1 MTTPPVGMKIMRA
14 TLLLLFQVCAGS
26 VCQADGVSR
35 GLPRSTPEKQ
45 GISSA
50 AILAFVEAA
59 DEKIDTMNSFMLVR
73 HGHVVAEGWWS
84 PYDAKGPH
92 MLFSLSKSF
101 TSTAVGLVI
110 TDGKLSLD
118 DEVLKFFPED
128 APAEPSNNLKG
139 MRVRDLLCMST
150 GHQAEVSLGANE
162 HWTKA
167 FLAHAVPHKPGTHF
181 LYNTPATYMLSAI
194 VQKVTG
200 MTLLD
205 YLRPRLFEPL
215 GIENP
220 TWDASPQGVTLG
232 GYGLSVRTE
241 DIARFGQLYLQKGEW
256 HGRHLV
262 PASWVAAA
270 TARQTSNGS
279 NPKSDWEQ
287 GYGYQFWRCRH
298 GVYRGDGAFG
308 QFCIVMPEQDTVV
321 TITSGGRDMQA
332 VMNLVWEKLFPA
344 LEATPLP
351 ANDVFRERLTKKLAG
366 LTVRPASGGAIS
378 PLAAT
383 VSGKRFVFPKND
395 RNIEAAAL
403 EFKTDGATLV
413 VRTSSGET
421 RIPCGNGSWRK
432 GQTSFVNGV
441 GGRTVAP
448 REHPV
453 AASGAWT
460 GDDTYT
466 VKLCLYETPFYST
479 LAFQFNGDQ
488 LLFDSEHNVAFGPT
502 KLPQL
507 IGQTTQTE

>member
-1 MTTPPVGMKIMRA
+1 
-14 TLLLLFQVCAGS
+14 
-26 VCQADGVSR
+26 
-35 GLPRSTPEKQ
+35 
-45 GISSA
+45 
-50 AILAFVEAA
+50 
-59 DEKIDTMNSFMLVR
+59 
-73 HGHVVAEGWWS
+73 
-84 PYDAKGPH
+84 
-92 MLFSLSKSF
+92 
-101 TSTAVGLVI
+101 
-110 TDGKLSLD
+110 
-118 DEVLKFFPED
+118 
-128 APAEPSNNLKG
+128 
-139 MRVRDLLCMST
+139 
-150 GHQAEVSLGANE
+150 
-162 HWTKA
+162 
-167 FLAHAVPHKPGTHF
+167 
-181 LYNTPATYMLSAI
+181 
-194 VQKVTG
+194 
-200 MTLLD
+200 
-205 YLRPRLFEPL
+205 
-215 GIENP
+215 
-220 TWDASPQGVTLG
+220 
-232 GYGLSVRTE
+232 
-241 DIARFGQLYLQKGEW
+241 
-256 HGRHLV
+256 
-262 PASWVAAA
+262 
-270 TARQTSNGS
+270 
-279 NPKSDWEQ
+279 
-287 GYGYQFWRCRH
+287 
-298 GVYRGDGAFG
+298 
-308 QFCIVMPEQDTVV
+308 MPEQDTVV

-344 LEATPLP
+344 LEAAPLP
-351 ANDVFRERLTKKLAG
+351 ANDVSRERLTKKLAG